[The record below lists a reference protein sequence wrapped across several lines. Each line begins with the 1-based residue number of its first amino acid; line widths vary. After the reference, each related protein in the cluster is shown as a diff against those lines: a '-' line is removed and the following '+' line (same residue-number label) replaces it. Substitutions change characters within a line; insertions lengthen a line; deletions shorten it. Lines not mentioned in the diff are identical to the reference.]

1 MIEDFFTQLTWL
13 QAIGTTFGVVQVLL
27 ARKNN
32 IDNYLFG
39 IVAILISLWV
49 LYQSKLYADI
59 ILNLYYLVMSIYGW
73 FFWKFGKEKEETP
86 ISYSSKLEHLKA
98 LGIVLVCFTGM
109 SYWLQFHTNSDVPL
123 WDAGVSAF
131 AWAGMWLMAKRK
143 MENWIFLNIS
153 NAISIPLLFYKELYI
168 YAGLT
173 IFLFIVGTSG
183 YFKWRK
189 IVKAHNGQLAPAQ

>member
-59 ILNLYYLVMSIYGW
+59 ILTMLTG
-73 FFWKFGKEKEETP
+73 
-86 ISYSSKLEHLKA
+86 
-98 LGIVLVCFTGM
+98 GIV
-109 SYWLQFHTNSDVPL
+109 HTIIGVEMAPL
-123 WDAGVSAF
+123 KE
-131 AWAGMWLMAKRK
+131 L
-143 MENWIFLNIS
+143 IH
-153 NAISIPLLFYKELYI
+153 PLLYK
-168 YAGLT
+168 
-173 IFLFIVGTSG
+173 
-183 YFKWRK
+183 
-189 IVKAHNGQLAPAQ
+189 